1 MWFAL
6 YYIMDDELK
15 LDEPILKLL
24 KIIED
29 NDISIKALSNT
40 IES

>member
-15 LDEPILKLL
+15 LDETILKLL